1 MCAFADRK
9 RATTELKRSIEDI
22 VFSVELI
29 CSFFH
34 DMHMYFPVSQNENR
48 WILSIWI
55 PNHGRWRSCINILQ
69 LKFCISFKTVA
80 WRFWKEPGAVMKSI
94 RRIGSCETWYNCSTI
109 WWNCKISKN
118 KIYIVCY
125 KTLILNQIQFQF
137 QS

>member
-48 WILSIWI
+48 WILSI
-55 PNHGRWRSCINILQ
+55 
-69 LKFCISFKTVA
+69 
-80 WRFWKEPGAVMKSI
+80 
-94 RRIGSCETWYNCSTI
+94 
-109 WWNCKISKN
+109 
-118 KIYIVCY
+118 
-125 KTLILNQIQFQF
+125 
-137 QS
+137 